1 MANIQ
6 NSPSVV
12 PKTPDDFPNKDLVD
26 KFVTRIL
33 NYNQDDTD
41 KISAAAVYSAKKHGD
56 QKRKSGEPCLIH
68 PIAVAEILMSYT
80 MDADTVCAGLLHDTL
95 EDTDTT
101 EEDLAKLF
109 GKEVAEMVQAVTKI
123 SKITEDKSIQEA
135 ETIKKMFFAMSK
147 DLRVILIKLADKLH
161 NMRTLSGLKPER
173 RIAFA
178 NDCLDIF
185 VPIADSLGMQ
195 NMKSELEDLTLK
207 ALKPDSY
214 EYISTYLLER
224 KGEYNAFIKQVSKAI
239 EEECKKLGFKD
250 IDVSGRVKH
259 AYSIYMKIKKRK
271 KDIDEIYD
279 ILGIRVICNTT
290 VECYTILG
298 VIHSMWVPIEGRFKD
313 YIAMPKANNYQSLHT
328 TVLGPQSRHLEIQIR
343 TKEMHKTAEEGVA
356 AHWAYK
362 ASSGSESGAWK
373 SLDSINYQKIVK
385 KIKNWAKEIE
395 QSEDYMEEI
404 KNELLKDS
412 IVVFTPQGHVIELP
426 VGSTALDF
434 AYKVHTEVGNH
445 CSGARADGSIIPLN
459 KPLANTQIV
468 EIMTSPSAHPNMQW
482 MEYAQ
487 ASSTRK
493 KIKAWLN
500 KYQLDNVP
508 EVKEKKPQPQP
519 QKKPEP
525 VSSAST
531 RLIGGTINYVSQEP
545 TGSLVVGEE
554 SNVMYSFAKCCNPM
568 QGDDV
573 LAYIT
578 RGRGY
583 IIHKRGCSNLKH
595 MAEIDQRTVNV
606 KWTGEEQMKRY
617 RIVTKIDNDIFG
629 EIDNAVKGHGGRLRK
644 GSLDVFG
651 NRLTGDFTII
661 ADNEESI
668 KKCTAAI
675 RLLPSVLELSGLGIG
690 DPNYKVPPQKPKA
703 TKGKKK

>member
-1 MANIQ
+1 MEDVQIK
-6 NSPSVV
+6 PSSV
-12 PKTPDDFPNKDLVD
+12 PKTPEDFPNKDLVD
-26 KFVTRIL
+26 KFVTRVL
-33 NYNQDDTD
+33 NYSQEDTE
-41 KISAAAVYSAKKHGD
+41 KISAAAVFAAKKHGE
-56 QKRKSGEPCLIH
+56 QKRKSGEPYLIH
-68 PIAVAEILMSYT
+68 PLAVATILISYN

-101 EEDLAKLF
+101 EEQIAELF
-109 GKEVAEMVQAVTKI
+109 GKEVGEMVQAVTKI
-123 SKITEDKSIQEA
+123 TRITQDKSIQEA

-161 NMRTLSGLKPER
+161 NMRTLSGLSPER

-195 NMKSELEDLTLK
+195 TMKSELEDLSLK

-214 EYISTYLLER
+214 DYISTYLLER
-224 KGEYNAFIKQVSKAI
+224 KSEYNAFIKQVSRAI

-250 IDVSGRVKH
+250 VEVSGRVKH

-343 TKEMHKTAEEGVA
+343 TREMHKTAEEGVA

-362 ASSGSESGAWK
+362 AASGSETGAWK

-385 KIKNWAKEIE
+385 KIKNWATEIE

-445 CSGARADGSIIPLN
+445 CAGARADGSIIPLN

-468 EIMTSPSAHPNMQW
+468 EIMTSPSSHPTPQW

-487 ASSTRK
+487 TNSTRK

-500 KYQLDNVP
+500 KYQMDNVP
-508 EVKEKKPQPQP
+508 EVKEKKPAPQI
-519 QKKPEP
+519 QKKPQEVLSNP
-525 VSSAST
+525 AKF
-531 RLIGGTINYVSQEP
+531 IGNTLNYVSTEP
-545 TGSLVVGEE
+545 TGSLVVGED
-554 SNVMYSFAKCCNPM
+554 SNVMYAFAKCCNPM

-573 LAYIT
+573 VAYIT

-583 IIHKRGCSNLKH
+583 IIHKRTCSNLSH
-595 MAEIDQRTVNV
+595 MAEIEQRTVNV
-606 KWTGEEQMKRY
+606 KWTGDEQMKRY
-617 RIVTKIDNDIFG
+617 HVVTKMDDDIFG
-629 EIDNAVKGHGGRLRK
+629 QIDNAVKSHGGRLRR
-644 GSLDVFG
+644 GSLDVYG
-651 NRLTGDFTII
+651 NRLTGEFTII

-668 KKCTAAI
+668 RKCTTAVRQI
-675 RLLPSVLELSGLGIG
+675 PTVLELTGLGLG
-690 DPNYKVPPQKPKA
+690 DPNYVQK
-703 TKGKKK
+703 TKKK